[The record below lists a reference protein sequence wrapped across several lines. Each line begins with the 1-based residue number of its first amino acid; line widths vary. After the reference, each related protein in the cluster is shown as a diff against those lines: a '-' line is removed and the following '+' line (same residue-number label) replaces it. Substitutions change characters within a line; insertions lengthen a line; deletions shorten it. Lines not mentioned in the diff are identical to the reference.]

1 MALSEDTQ
9 AIIDRLKAEG
19 DLIRNSGTN
28 SMRAVNIKLD
38 RFEGLFKSIN
48 DNVVS
53 QTDMMR
59 QQMGI
64 AAQQRRQEET
74 RRQQEEVLPPEPTSE
89 PTAGSPVNGRANGE
103 RNIDNVSKSIAEAL
117 SFKNIVLGGAALF
130 AGYNILK
137 GFIDQK
143 TGGGFTD
150 MESSIGD
157 FGSKLKDFEM
167 PDFKGTMEKLNESVD
182 GLKKTIDD
190 LKADIDNTVAKLKD
204 WQWWIGLAIG
214 AIGPFV
220 AINRLLKIRL
230 EKLRAQN
237 LKLEKGPNVPSDSPT
252 KLGNYDVDSNNPN
265 FKGWDADG
273 RPVFGDTPNAPKV
286 TLKPDGTIPKD
297 VTSPLKRPGVGDVDS
312 PNGMKSPVVDDTSGV
327 YRGGNADLPPATK
340 FSDLPPQAKADLR
353 PDLANSI
360 KSRGGRIG
368 YNQKAGRFTVNPD
381 GTGKFISDNAAAELD
396 QALKMMEADVAQR
409 APRYA
414 KTFANVVK
422 FLKFLGPPALA
433 YEIFRVYV
441 ELTSDSTKEQKIAAI
456 SGIIGGMGIGFVAGA
471 LTGAQLGVWFGPWAA
486 LIGGLLAGVAFGFGG
501 EYVIRAMVEAF
512 FEEPEAKQAKYKEM
526 QEHQAEAMRQNGTYA
541 DYLGAME
548 RLQMGGANAFP
559 DSGYAPDLGFGSG
572 GLLGNSKGNYFMGRD
587 GQLYRQDGQT
597 YRVERMSFNGAGQG
611 NVVIN
616 APQISAPVVNNVE
629 GGKSA
634 NYIQMASFG
643 GGGGG
648 FGSDDPYNLSFIS

>member
-48 DNVVS
+48 ENVVS

-64 AAQQRRQEET
+64 ASQQRRQEET
-74 RRQQEEVLPPEPTSE
+74 RRQQEEVLPPEPTTE
-89 PTAGSPVNGRANGE
+89 PAGSPVNGRADGE

-150 MESSIGD
+150 MESGIGD
-157 FGSKLKDFEM
+157 FASKLRDFEM
-167 PDFKGTMEKLNESVD
+167 PDFKATMERLNTTID
-182 GLKKTIDD
+182 GLKTTIDD
-190 LKADIDNTVAKLKD
+190 LRADIDNTVNNLKD
-204 WQWWIGLAIG
+204 WQYWIGLAIG

-237 LKLEKGPNVPSDSPT
+237 LALEKAPNVPSDNPT
-252 KLGNYDVDSNNPN
+252 KLGNYDVDTSNPN
-265 FKGWDADG
+265 FKGWGEDG

-286 TLKPDGTIPKD
+286 VLTPDGAPVRGTGAGRSPSVSTETPRL
-297 VTSPLKRPGVGDVDS
+297 VTPD
-312 PNGMKSPVVDDTSGV
+312 
-327 YRGGNADLPPATK
+327 GGNPPNLPGAEDAPVRMQTPDMSTPELRGQNRPIIAD
-340 FSDLPPQAKADLR
+340 
-353 PDLANSI
+353 SI
-360 KSRGGRIG
+360 TRSGGRIG
-368 YNQKAGRFTVNPD
+368 YNETARRFTVNPD
-381 GTGKFISDNAAAELD
+381 GTGGFLSDADAI
-396 QALKMMEADVAQR
+396 KMMENNIAQE
-409 APRYA
+409 APRYSKA
-414 KTFANVVK
+414 FANIVK

-441 ELTSDSTKEQKIAAI
+441 ELASDSTKEQKIAAI

-512 FEEPEAKQAKYKEM
+512 FEEPEAKQARYQEM
-526 QEHQAEAMRQNGTYA
+526 REHQAEAMRQNGTYA
-541 DYLGAME
+541 DYLSSME
-548 RLQMGGANAFP
+548 RLQMGGATAFP
-559 DSGYAPDLGFGSG
+559 DSGFIPDLGFGSG
-572 GLLGNSKGNYFMGRD
+572 GLLGNSRGNYYMGRD
-587 GQLYRQDGQT
+587 GQMYRQDGQT
-597 YRVERMSFNGAGQG
+597 YRVERMSFGGAGQG

>member
-19 DLIRNSGTN
+19 DLIRDSGPN
-28 SMRAVNIKLD
+28 SMRSVNIKLD

-48 DNVVS
+48 DNVIS

-64 AAQQRRQEET
+64 ASQQRRQEET

-89 PTAGSPVNGRANGE
+89 PAAGSPVNGRANGE
-103 RNIDNVSKSIAEAL
+103 RNIDSASKSIAEAL

-150 MESSIGD
+150 MESGIGD
-157 FGSKLKDFEM
+157 FASKLRTFEM
-167 PDFKGTMEKLNESVD
+167 PDFTGTMTRLNETID
-182 GLKKTIDD
+182 GLKTTIDG
-190 LKADIDNTVAKLKD
+190 LRADIENTVSTLKD
-204 WQWWIGLAIG
+204 WQFWISLAIG

-230 EKLRAQN
+230 EKLRLQN
-237 LKLEKGPNVPSDSPT
+237 LELEKPPNVPDDAPT
-252 KLGNYDVDSNNPN
+252 QPKIGNYDVDSNNPN
-265 FKGWDADG
+265 FRGWGEDG
-273 RPVFGDTPNAPKV
+273 RPVFGDTPNAPRV
-286 TLKPDGTIPKD
+286 ILRPDGTPI
-297 VTSPLKRPGVGDVDS
+297 
-312 PNGMKSPVVDDTSGV
+312 
-327 YRGGNADLPPATK
+327 RGGSPTKPPAVTDIPPR
-340 FSDLPPQAKADLR
+340 FSTPPGGSDTPVLSTPDGSTPRMSLPDMSTPELRGQNRPIIAD
-353 PDLANSI
+353 NI
-360 KSRGGRIG
+360 TRGGGKIG
-368 YNQKAGRFTVNPD
+368 YNQGAGRFTVNPD
-381 GTGKFISDNAAAELD
+381 GTGGFLSDADAI
-396 QALKMMEADVAQR
+396 KMMGENIVR
-409 APRYA
+409 EAPRYA
-414 KTFANVVK
+414 KAYANVVK

-441 ELTSDSTKEQKIAAI
+441 VMTSSSTKSQKIAAV
-456 SGIIGGMGIGFVAGA
+456 SGIIGGMGIGFVAGG
-471 LTGAQLGVWFGPWAA
+471 LVGAQLGIWFGPWSA

-501 EYVIRAMVEAF
+501 EYIISAMVEAM
-512 FEEPEAKQAKYKEM
+512 FEEPEARQARYKEM
-526 QEHQAEAMRQNGTYA
+526 QEHQLEAMRQNGSYA
-541 DYLGAME
+541 DYLSSME
-548 RLQMGGANAFP
+548 RAQMGGSRAFS
-559 DSGYAPDLGFGSG
+559 DSGFAPDLGFGSG
-572 GLLGNSKGNYFMGRD
+572 GALGNSRGNYFMGRD
-587 GQLYRQDGQT
+587 GQMYRQDGQT
-597 YRVERMSFNGAGQG
+597 YRVERMSLGGVG
-611 NVVIN
+611 GGGVVIN

-648 FGSDDPYNLSFIS
+648 FGSDDPYNLSFV

>member
-48 DNVVS
+48 ENVVS

-64 AAQQRRQEET
+64 AAKQRRQEET
-74 RRQQEEVLPPEPTSE
+74 RRQQEEVLPPEPTTE
-89 PTAGSPVNGRANGE
+89 PAGSPVNGRENGE

-150 MESSIGD
+150 MESGIGD
-157 FGSKLKDFEM
+157 FASKLKDFEM
-167 PDFKGTMEKLNESVD
+167 PDFTATMEKLNSSID
-182 GLKKTIDD
+182 GLKATIDQ
-190 LKADIDNTVAKLKD
+190 LKTDIDNAAAKLKD

-230 EKLRAQN
+230 ERLRQQTIEMERA
-237 LKLEKGPNVPSDSPT
+237 PNVTSDSPNQPR
-252 KLGNYDVDSNNPN
+252 LGAYDVDPANPN
-265 FKGWDADG
+265 FKGWGEDG
-273 RPVFGDTPNAPKV
+273 KPVFRDAPNAPKV
-286 TLKPDGTIPKD
+286 VLLPDGTP
-297 VTSPLKRPGVGDVDS
+297 VRGTSPVRVPTPSTETPRLGTPTDLDRPPVAPGAFADGAPRMTTPDMSTPELRAQNRPIIADS
-312 PNGMKSPVVDDTSGV
+312 ITRS
-327 YRGGNADLPPATK
+327 
-340 FSDLPPQAKADLR
+340 
-353 PDLANSI
+353 
-360 KSRGGRIG
+360 GGRIG
-368 YNQKAGRFTVNPD
+368 YNQQAGRFTVNPD
-381 GTGKFISDNAAAELD
+381 GTGGFLSDAE
-396 QALKMMEADVAQR
+396 AIKMMEQNIAQE
-409 APRYA
+409 APRYSKA
-414 KTFANVVK
+414 FANVVK

-441 ELTSDSTKEQKIAAI
+441 ELTSDSTKEQKIAAV

-501 EYVIRAMVEAF
+501 EYLIRAMVEAF
-512 FEEPEAKQAKYKEM
+512 FEEPEAKQARYKEM
-526 QEHQAEAMRQNGTYA
+526 QEHQAEAMRQNGSYA

-548 RLQMGGANAFP
+548 RLQMGGATAYS
-559 DSGYAPDLGFGSG
+559 DSGFIPNLGFGQG
-572 GLLGNSKGNYFMGRD
+572 RLLGNSKGNYFMGID

-597 YRVERMSFNGAGQG
+597 YRVERMSFGGAGQG